1 MDRSPGLSSLWDT
14 TPQRTG
20 WAARV
25 LRRWKMGLLLFVALA
40 ALAVLVVPIFITG
53 HRFGRVLT
61 EDNPLQQLAKEAQ
74 PAGTQVFDSGFKN
87 GGDTG
92 FAYGIT
98 KDPPSTV
105 LAVVA
110 PAPWEPGPPTP
121 EAPAM
126 RLWRTGHL
134 VLTVRADPCLRLER
148 CRPGDTLVYTEVLD
162 VGT

>member
-1 MDRSPGLSSLWDT
+1 MSEASRLWDS
-14 TPQRTG
+14 TPQRRG
-20 WAARV
+20 RFAR
-25 LRRWKMGLLLFVALA
+25 LTRRWRMGLLLLIAVAALA
-40 ALAVLVVPIFITG
+40 AVVVPIFITG

-74 PAGTQVFDSGFKN
+74 PPSSTVFDSGFKN

-98 KDPPSTV
+98 RDAPAAV
-105 LAVVA
+105 LAVTA

-121 EAPAM
+121 ESPNM
-126 RLWRTGHL
+126 RLWKTGHL

-148 CRPGDTLVYTEVLD
+148 CKPGDTLVYTEVLD
-162 VGT
+162 IS

>member
-1 MDRSPGLSSLWDT
+1 MSESGPLWDI

-20 WAARV
+20 RVAR
-25 LRRWKMGLLLFVALA
+25 LTRRWRMALLLLVAVAALA
-40 ALAVLVVPIFITG
+40 AIVVPILITG

-74 PAGTQVFDSGFKN
+74 PPSSTVFDSGFKN

-92 FAYGIT
+92 FAYGISR
-98 KDPPSTV
+98 DAPAAL

-110 PAPWEPGPPTP
+110 PAPWEPGPSSEESPD
-121 EAPAM
+121 M
-126 RLWRTGHL
+126 RFWRTGHL

-148 CRPGDTLVYTEVLD
+148 CKPGDTLVYTEVLD
-162 VGT
+162 IS

>member
-1 MDRSPGLSSLWDT
+1 VSESGQLWDI

-20 WAARV
+20 RIARV
-25 LRRWKMGLLLFVALA
+25 TRRWRMALLLLIATAALA
-40 ALAVLVVPIFITG
+40 AVVVPILITG

-61 EDNPLQQLAKEAQ
+61 EDNPLTQLAKEAQ
-74 PAGTQVFDSGFKN
+74 PASSSVFDSGFKN

-98 KDPPSTV
+98 RDGPAAV
-105 LAVVA
+105 LAVTA
-110 PAPWEPGPPTP
+110 PAPWEPGPPSP
-121 EAPAM
+121 EAADT
-126 RLWRTGHL
+126 RFWHTGHL

-162 VGT
+162 IS